1 MSCSCDCLICDFT
14 VLILRCFSRCEKTK
28 NDSIFLSRCCL
39 GIAFDVTEFRILTLT
54 EEGTRYVWF
63 GMIFFFST
71 LSLLCWYSSAVVFGE
86 NCPTVSSHLF
96 LNFYH
101 CWQQSLFSL
110 RPMIFNLTISKLTL
124 PTWILRKA
132 FFMN

>member
-1 MSCSCDCLICDFT
+1 MCCSCDCLICDFT

-63 GMIFFFST
+63 GMIFFFDFVF
-71 LSLLCWYSSAVVFGE
+71 LLLVFICC
-86 NCPTVSSHLF
+86 CPTVSSHLF

-124 PTWILRKA
+124 PTWILQKA